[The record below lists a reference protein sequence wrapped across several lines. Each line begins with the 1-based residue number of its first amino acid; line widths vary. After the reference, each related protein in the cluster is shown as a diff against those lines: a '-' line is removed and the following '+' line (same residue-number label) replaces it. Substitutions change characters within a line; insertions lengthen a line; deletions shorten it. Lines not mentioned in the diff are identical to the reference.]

1 MKSNILKISFINHL
15 KSLWGFIYMTIGLF
29 VVDYYISIKRN
40 LPHFWLF
47 SSPAII
53 IFIIFYGWLVF
64 PAVILHINYYLKNRN
79 KEYEISEDRMIVRDK
94 QGNEKVY
101 MKSDISKI
109 IKCTNGGN
117 IFVSYGDYDFIR
129 LDMKN
134 GEHIYLTSLL
144 YPKSTIELKKIYFP
158 DIPSYTVGRW
168 ICVTYGY

>member
-15 KSLWGFIYMTIGLF
+15 KSLWGFIFLT
-29 VVDYYISIKRN
+29 
-40 LPHFWLF
+40 
-47 SSPAII
+47 AII
-53 IFIIFYGWLVF
+53 LIGFKFISNIKNIPYSSFFTPLPMIIFHIVFYGWLVF

-79 KEYEISEDRMIVRDK
+79 KEYEILEDRMIVRDK

-109 IKCTNGGN
+109 IKCSGGS
-117 IFVSYGDYDFIR
+117 IFSSYGNYNFIR

-144 YPKSTIELKKIYFP
+144 YPKGTIELKKIYFP